1 MKLDAGAERHHYSMF
16 NVGRSMFSLFDVHLS
31 NQPRKDGNS
40 NTFNR
45 INKESTMEA
54 MKIMLVDD
62 EERFLSTTQ
71 KLLHKK
77 GIDAVTATSGAQALE
92 LLNHK
97 YIQVVILDVKMPG
110 MDGNETLKEIKRRFP
125 LVEVIML
132 TGHATVESAI
142 DGLKSG
148 ATDYLMKPTEIDDL
162 IAKAREAF
170 RKRLLL
176 EEKILMAQSR
186 QYMKSPREI
195 LKQAE
200 KPER

>member
-1 MKLDAGAERHHYSMF
+1 
-16 NVGRSMFSLFDVHLS
+16 
-31 NQPRKDGNS
+31 
-40 NTFNR
+40 
-45 INKESTMEA
+45 MEA

-71 KLLHKK
+71 KLLTKK
-77 GIDAVTATSGAQALE
+77 GIDAVTAASGAEALE
-92 LLNHK
+92 MLQRKHVH
-97 YIQVVILDVKMPG
+97 VVILDVKMPG
-110 MDGNETLKEIKRRFP
+110 MDGNETLKEIKRQFP

-148 ATDYLMKPTEIDDL
+148 ATDYLMKPMEIDDL

-170 RKRLLL
+170 QKRLLL
-176 EEKILMAQSR
+176 EEKIQLAQSR

-200 KPER
+200 KPGR